1 MAEGVPP
8 SAAAKLA
15 GYARK
20 SDYARIHAA
29 RGTQNALV
37 VTGVPLSL
45 ERIDGVVSDCLADET
60 AENRLRAADLGYKRL
75 GAYVQININLTGELV
90 AMRGVLAE
98 RLADRI
104 AGRLSAGSDN
114 GPYGNQAL
122 DAPQSESPTATLPAV
137 QSVAPTPTTPAMP
150 PDPVPSETSTPAGQ
164 PDTPTEGGGDPPAE
178 L

>member
-1 MAEGVPP
+1 MLFR
-8 SAAAKLA
+8 S
-15 GYARK
+15 
-20 SDYARIHAA
+20 A

-75 GAYVQININLTGELV
+75 GAYVQINVNLTGELV

-104 AGRLSAGSDN
+104 AGRISAASDN

-122 DAPQSESPTATLPAV
+122 DAPQSESPTPTLPAV
-137 QSVAPTPTTPAMP
+137 QSGTPAPTMPATPPIDVQAATPT
-150 PDPVPSETSTPAGQ
+150 DSGQ
-164 PDTPTEGGGDPPAE
+164 PDDPTRGPGDPPSE
-178 L
+178 S